1 MIALLG
7 SYAELLSKLEKDEQV
22 KYINKAMMHA
32 KKECKTYEEK
42 YTDTTMTL
50 KKLCEIKSEMLNN
63 NTVNSHIYP
72 TLKVDT
78 EDEEIDITNELK

>member
-7 SYAELLSKLEKDEQV
+7 SYAKLLSKSEKDEQV
-22 KYINKAMMHA
+22 KYINKAMMRA

-50 KKLCEIKSEMLNN
+50 KKLCEIKSEILIIQPKKSYTTRILYN
-63 NTVNSHIYP
+63 
-72 TLKVDT
+72 
-78 EDEEIDITNELK
+78 

>member
-7 SYAELLSKLEKDEQV
+7 SYAKLLSKSEKDEQV
-22 KYINKAMMHA
+22 KYINKAMMRA

-50 KKLCEIKSEMLNN
+50 KKLCEIKSEILIIQPKKSYTTGILYN
-63 NTVNSHIYP
+63 
-72 TLKVDT
+72 
-78 EDEEIDITNELK
+78 

>member
-7 SYAELLSKLEKDEQV
+7 SYAELLSKLEKDEQI

-50 KKLCEIKSEMLNN
+50 KKLCEIKSEILIIQPKKSYTTGILYN
-63 NTVNSHIYP
+63 
-72 TLKVDT
+72 
-78 EDEEIDITNELK
+78 

>member
-7 SYAELLSKLEKDEQV
+7 SYAKLLSKSEKDEQV
-22 KYINKAMMHA
+22 KYINKAMMRA

-50 KKLCEIKSEMLNN
+50 KKLCEIKSEILNN

-72 TLKVDT
+72 ILEVDT

>member
-22 KYINKAMMHA
+22 KYINKAMMRA

-50 KKLCEIKSEMLNN
+50 KKLCEIKSEILIIQPK
-63 NTVNSHIYP
+63 NSYTTRILY
-72 TLKVDT
+72 
-78 EDEEIDITNELK
+78 N

>member
-22 KYINKAMMHA
+22 KYINKAMMRA

-50 KKLCEIKSEMLNN
+50 KKLCEIKSEILIIQPKKSYTTRILYN
-63 NTVNSHIYP
+63 
-72 TLKVDT
+72 
-78 EDEEIDITNELK
+78 

>member
-7 SYAELLSKLEKDEQV
+7 SYAELLSKSEKDEQV
-22 KYINKAMMHA
+22 KYINKAMMRA

>member
-50 KKLCEIKSEMLNN
+50 KKLCEIKSERLIIQPKKSYTTGILYN
-63 NTVNSHIYP
+63 
-72 TLKVDT
+72 
-78 EDEEIDITNELK
+78 

>member
-50 KKLCEIKSEMLNN
+50 KKLCEIKSEILIIQPKKSYTTGILYN
-63 NTVNSHIYP
+63 
-72 TLKVDT
+72 
-78 EDEEIDITNELK
+78 

>member
-7 SYAELLSKLEKDEQV
+7 SYAKLLSKSEKDEQV
-22 KYINKAMMHA
+22 KYINKAMMRA

-50 KKLCEIKSEMLNN
+50 KKTMWNKIRNIN
-63 NTVNSHIYP
+63 NTAKKILYY
-72 TLKVDT
+72 
-78 EDEEIDITNELK
+78 TNIV

>member
-7 SYAELLSKLEKDEQV
+7 SYAKLLSKLEKDEQV
-22 KYINKAMMHA
+22 KYINKAMMRA

-50 KKLCEIKSEMLNN
+50 KKLCEIKSEINN

-72 TLKVDT
+72 ILEVDT
-78 EDEEIDITNELK
+78 KDEEIYITNELK